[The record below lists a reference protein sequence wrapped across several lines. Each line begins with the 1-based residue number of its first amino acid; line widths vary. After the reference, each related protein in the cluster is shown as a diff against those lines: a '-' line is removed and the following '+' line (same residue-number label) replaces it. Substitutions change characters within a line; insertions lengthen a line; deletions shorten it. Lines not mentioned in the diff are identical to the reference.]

1 MIKFILGLLFF
12 IIIFR
17 LVSSMAMRF
26 LVNRIKKSANVG
38 NATADDSPSK
48 PSKKKKITKD
58 KGDYVDFEE
67 ID

>member
-1 MIKFILGLLFF
+1 MKFIFGLLFF

-17 LVSSMAMRF
+17 LVFSMVTRY
-26 LVNRIKKSANVG
+26 LVHRIRKSANVG
-38 NATADDSPSK
+38 NAANDIPPQK

-67 ID
+67 IE

>member
-1 MIKFILGLLFF
+1 MKFILGLLFF

-17 LVSSMAMRF
+17 LVSSMATRF
-26 LVNRIKKSANVG
+26 LVNRIRKSANLG
-38 NATADDSPSK
+38 NETIDNPPSK
-48 PSKKKKITKD
+48 HSKKKKITKD